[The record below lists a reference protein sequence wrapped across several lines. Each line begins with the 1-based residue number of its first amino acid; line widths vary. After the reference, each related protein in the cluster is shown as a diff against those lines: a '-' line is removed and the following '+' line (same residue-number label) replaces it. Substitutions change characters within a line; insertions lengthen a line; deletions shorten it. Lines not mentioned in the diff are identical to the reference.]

1 MSQLIKLPA
10 DIFETRRG
18 LNLIL
23 TRDSARPQLTELIA
37 SLILSGPLFV
47 VSASEW
53 FPSHVLSRTIRR
65 RSIHVK
71 DHTGQLQLARASTC
85 FRLLDILSNI
95 PVAREPILIL
105 DFLHTFY
112 DSDVPLRTRFLQ
124 LRKCCQHLKRCSSS
138 RIVIVLTREMP
149 TEDYQNF
156 SPILRAVAD
165 RAVYLE
171 PEPKQ
176 GAQPALF

>member
-1 MSQLIKLPA
+1 MSQLIKLTA
-10 DIFETRRG
+10 DILETKRG

-23 TRDSARPQLTELIA
+23 TRDSARPQLTDLIA
-37 SLILSGPLFV
+37 SLILCGPLFV

-53 FPSHVLSRTIRR
+53 LPSHVLSRTIRMQ
-65 RSIHVK
+65 SIHVK
-71 DHTGQLQLARASTC
+71 DIIGRLQLARASTC

-95 PVAREPILIL
+95 PVAREPILVL

-124 LRKCCQHLKRCSSS
+124 LRQCCQHLKRSSSS
-138 RIVIVLTREMP
+138 RTVIVLTREMP

-156 SPILRAVAD
+156 SPILHAVAD
-165 RAVYLE
+165 RTVYLE
-171 PEPKQ
+171 PELKQ
-176 GAQPALF
+176 GTQPSLF